1 MTNATLGFQIDS
13 SQASSAAA
21 DLDRL
26 TAAAARTQQAADR
39 LEAEATGLNRAMG
52 QAAAAAVRARPDIDG
67 LGRSFG
73 SQDDHVRAFRM
84 EMERLTLKYQPLA
97 QATKSYEASIAEINR
112 AHQLGII
119 NIQQMQK
126 ALEAERLAFERLKTS
141 ATAAGAAVQAANNNR
156 GGSQGFNAA
165 NAGYQFQDI
174 AVTAAMGMNPL
185 MIGLQQGTQLAS
197 VVSAMERPV
206 AGLATAFASLI
217 SPVSLITI
225 GLTAGTAALVQYF
238 MTGSEGSDGMT
249 GDLREQAELIAR
261 VAERWGDATPRLK
274 AYADELNRVA
284 EGNERLAAGEAAA
297 SAQYEPIV
305 DILGS
310 INKEFT
316 AARRS
321 LQGYG
326 DDAAPILRNL
336 TTSFQTLQSKILEG
350 TASTDDLKA
359 AQDALNT
366 ALEQGGSPAL
376 QKLADAFAGL
386 VPQIEKATNA
396 ASEFRKE
403 GLGTILPELGKL
415 SPLFSDGGRFLS
427 PEGMTPLNAPIPTRR
442 PLRELEGD
450 DSDNGPATIINS
462 DGLLVNVPIPG
473 RKPNFF
479 ELEEQKDKVDDLE
492 KAYRRAQEAKAD
504 FWLDLGF
511 SERQSERSSIDQRIA
526 STLNRYGFD
535 ENLKSPEA
543 NALREQYQREEQK
556 ALFKGFFADMYSEAW
571 TNGGKIGKA
580 IGQAAL
586 NAAQEAMGKAWEQI
600 FDKLATGLSNL
611 IFGGS
616 DSTVASS
623 GGGVVAAALS
633 GGAANDNVAK
643 LTAVTRSPL
652 TDIPNTDVASYIAKA
667 ATARGIDP
675 DIALRVAKS
684 EGGLKSWNLQ
694 SNYMKNGVQEPSF
707 GPYQLYMGGGL
718 GNAFQKKTGLDP
730 RLAENGPAG
739 VDFALDNAK
748 KSGWGAW
755 YGAKKAGIGNWEGI
769 GVGGSNT
776 AVDAVSKL
784 ADSAKAATSGLD
796 TLGTGFGKLGQSLS
810 TSFFPSAPA
819 APSGGGGGGLF
830 SWLGGLFGGGGA
842 QWNAAKA
849 GKITGLFAGGTSYAP
864 GGLAVVGEQGPE
876 LVDLPQGSQVFNNN
890 KSRAMVS
897 GANDDSA
904 ARYQPRPLNVYV
916 QGANTDAQIREL
928 TLQGAREA
936 IQQDKI
942 DQARGGFGSINQQYS
957 ARKG

>member
-1 MTNATLGFQIDS
+1 MSNATLGFQIDS

-26 TAAAARTQQAADR
+26 TAAATRTQQAADK
-39 LEAEATGLNRAMG
+39 LEAEAKLLGSAFGSAGTGAGKALP
-52 QAAAAAVRARPDIDG
+52 AVDG
-67 LGRSFG
+67 LGKKLQE
-73 SQDDHVRAFRM
+73 QDEHVRSFRM
-84 EMERLTLKYQPLA
+84 ELERLTLKYQPLA
-97 QATKSYEASIAEINR
+97 RATQSYEASVSEINR
-112 AHQLGII
+112 AHQLGVI
-119 NIQQMQK
+119 NAQQMQK
-126 ALEAERLAFERLKTS
+126 ALDAERMSFERLKTS
-141 ATAAGAAVQAANNNR
+141 ATAAGAAVKAANSNAS
-156 GGSQGFNAA
+156 GGQSFNAA

-225 GLTAGTAALVQYF
+225 GLTAGTAALIQYF
-238 MTGSEGSDGMT
+238 STGSEGSDGMSD
-249 GDLREQAELIAR
+249 DLRAQAELIAK
-261 VAERWGDATPRLK
+261 VAERWGDATPKLK

-479 ELEEQKDKVDDLE
+479 ELEEQKEKVDDLE

-543 NALREQYQREEQK
+543 NALRDQYQRAEQK

-571 TNGGKIGKA
+571 ANGGKIGKA

-616 DSTVASS
+616 GSSVASS

-633 GGAANDNVAK
+633 GGAANSNIAK
-643 LTAVTRSPL
+643 LTEVTRSPL
-652 TDIPNTDVASYIAKA
+652 ANIPNTDVASYIAKA

-675 DIALRVAKS
+675 DVALRVAKS

-694 SNYMKNGVQEPSF
+694 STYMKNGVQEPSF

-730 RLAENGPAG
+730 RLAANGPAG
-739 VDFALDNAK
+739 VDFALDHAK
-748 KSGWGAW
+748 KNGWGSW
-755 YGAKKAGIGNWEGI
+755 YGADKVGISKWQGIGA
-769 GVGGSNT
+769 GGADT
-776 AVDAVSKL
+776 ATDAVNKL
-784 ADSAKAATSGLD
+784 ADAAGSATKGLD
-796 TLGTGFGKLGQSLS
+796 TLGGGLGQLGQSLS
-810 TSFFPSAPA
+810 TSFFPA
-819 APSGGGGGGLF
+819 APSAGKGGGGGLF

-842 QWNAAKA
+842 QWNAAKS

-928 TLQGAREA
+928 SLQGAREA